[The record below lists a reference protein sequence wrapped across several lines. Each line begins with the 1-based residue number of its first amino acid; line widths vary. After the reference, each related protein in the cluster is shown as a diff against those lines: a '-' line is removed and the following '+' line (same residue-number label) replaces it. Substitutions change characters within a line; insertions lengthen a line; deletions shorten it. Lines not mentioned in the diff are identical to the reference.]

1 MADVIIPVIHG
12 ALPKVVSTEHPVGSI
27 AFVLSSGRTL
37 GLTIVRARNRLLEV
51 SNLLKV
57 NTQEPELSTLVEWIE
72 LYPLN
77 DNRVQY
83 VFCGQSLS
91 TADDFFAGLP
101 DVDST
106 ELQALLCKVDL
117 TGLFSELETCR
128 ERAREGKFRIL
139 EVPLKWRSRLTEWAE
154 SFSEVCHQDHFI
166 NRMLKQ
172 PGLRKDESRWHDLVR
187 WAFYEQKSKPF
198 DASQF
203 GPWLRLR
210 HVIPKLYRLVG
221 STAPNPGV
229 LCRCD
234 RKLRRAEM
242 RNLPKIGE
250 YSRVVLHHPALG
262 FSVVRFAQKD
272 LLGTNT
278 SWIAIDNEGRPLRAG
293 ANITDQS
300 IQDAAD
306 RVLSAI
312 NIKVK
317 SWALYSDSAQ
327 WAEYTMGESDERQE
341 HLLVL
346 DDFPHRYVN
355 NPHYDVDNVL
365 MHVRTSIHYS
375 RDGLRCLVV
384 DELQSDW
391 LQKRSDQCQEYFDG
405 NDQAQPM
412 PWSSSWYEFGL
423 KVVLQLAAKGQID
436 AIVIANSGMQKA
448 LYGNYF
454 TEGGKGFYD
463 NILPKKLAK
472 LLKPWG
478 LSQTYKKLATSKRP
492 VTVLRTEEGLYEV
505 LGPSSNSVLAVCF
518 SLLEA
523 RKVIATSELMRDG
536 PDVPAFLISEE
547 FSADVVSKGMMI
559 FG

>member
-1 MADVIIPVIHG
+1 MNIEDPVC
-12 ALPKVVSTEHPVGSI
+12 AI
-27 AFVLSSGRTL
+27 AFVLSSGRTF
-37 GLTIVRARNRLLEV
+37 GLTTVRARNRLLEV

-57 NTQEPELSTLVEWIE
+57 DAQEPEPSSLVEWVE
-72 LYPLN
+72 LYPSN

-83 VFCGQSLS
+83 VFCGESLK
-91 TADDFFAGLP
+91 TADDFYAGLSGA
-101 DVDST
+101 DSS
-106 ELQALLCKVDL
+106 ELQAFLCSADL
-117 TGLFSELETCR
+117 TGLFSELESYRELAR
-128 ERAREGKFRIL
+128 ERNFRIL

-154 SFSEVCHQDHFI
+154 SFSEVCHEDQFI

-187 WAFYEQKSKPF
+187 WAFYEEKPKLL

-221 STAPNPGV
+221 PIAPNLGI

-234 RKLRRAEM
+234 RELRRAEM

-262 FSVVRFAQKD
+262 FSVVRFDQKD
-272 LLGTNT
+272 LLGTSR
-278 SWIAIDNEGRPLRAG
+278 SWIAIDNEGRPLRKG

-312 NIKVK
+312 NVKVK

-365 MHVRTSIHYS
+365 LHIRTSIHYS

-391 LQKRSDQCQEYFDG
+391 LQKRSDQCQEYLDG
-405 NDQAQPM
+405 NDKAQSM
-412 PWSSSWYEFGL
+412 PWSSAWYELGL
-423 KVVLQLAAKGQID
+423 KVILQLAVKGQID

-448 LYGNYF
+448 LYGSYF

-463 NILPKKLAK
+463 NILPSKLAK
-472 LLKPWG
+472 LIKPWG
-478 LSQTYKKLATSKRP
+478 LSQTVKKLAISERP

-505 LGPSSNSVLAVCF
+505 LGPGSNSVLAMCF
-518 SLLEA
+518 SLPEA
-523 RKVIATSELMRDG
+523 RKVIAMSELMRDG
-536 PDVPAFLISEE
+536 PEAPAFLINEE
-547 FSADVVSKGMMI
+547 FRVDVVSKGLMI